1 CRVRGHHPQHA
12 PLGRARHGHHR
23 LAAHG
28 PGVLPG
34 RVQAAPRVQLGDRN
48 PAAAD
53 HVAALLLRLPA
64 ALGSAGHLGYHGGHQ
79 HGQVRTHRRPLHALP
94 AARWQPGGPGCAHTL
109 LRLTC
114 DRLTPDRL
122 LTHGRTL
129 LARPKRRVHR
139 RPVMATVERPAGAA
153 RGVRVSTGPELATPP
168 LVVRR
173 REEEET
179 VVTFPTLVWREF
191 LAGLAMFVFLM
202 AVSIQV
208 NAPLLQ
214 KANTSITP
222 NPAKAPWY
230 FVGLQELLER
240 FPPIMAGVAFPTFVI
255 VFMMLTPYLDKNP
268 SRRPQ
273 DRKVAI
279 TMFTIYLC
287 LAVAFVL
294 IGALMR
300 GQAFNFD
307 PWLLTGHPDLRSPT

>member
-1 CRVRGHHPQHA
+1 
-12 PLGRARHGHHR
+12 
-23 LAAHG
+23 
-28 PGVLPG
+28 
-34 RVQAAPRVQLGDRN
+34 
-48 PAAAD
+48 
-53 HVAALLLRLPA
+53 
-64 ALGSAGHLGYHGGHQ
+64 
-79 HGQVRTHRRPLHALP
+79 
-94 AARWQPGGPGCAHTL
+94 
-109 LRLTC
+109 
-114 DRLTPDRL
+114 
-122 LTHGRTL
+122 
-129 LARPKRRVHR
+129 
-139 RPVMATVERPAGAA
+139 MATVERPPGAA
-153 RGVRVSTGPELATPP
+153 RPGIRVSTGPELASPP

-202 AVSIQV
+202 AVSIQI

-214 KANTSITP
+214 KANTAITP

-294 IGALMR
+294 IGAVMR
-300 GQAFNFD
+300 GQAFNFTPD
-307 PWLLTGHPDLRSPT
+307 LLLGHPGLRSPT